1 MQAASVMDLPP
12 GTLIGERY
20 KLLKSIGQGGFGI
33 TYIAWD
39 KKESCQVAVKECFPQ
54 DVCVRDPHTG
64 LVVPMRDSYEQ
75 RYLKAI
81 ESMRREIR
89 TLSGLNHEAIVPIHD
104 VIWGN
109 GGVYCV
115 MPWLPGGTLKEM
127 IEQKRE
133 SITPE
138 QAMTWLRT
146 LMDALSYMHGRS
158 ITHRDIKPAN
168 IMFDAQQRPVL
179 IDFGAALNRAER
191 TVTTTT
197 SQGAFSRN
205 YAAPEQITGKG
216 RIGPWTDFYSLS
228 ATWYE
233 LITGIP
239 PEAADARL
247 AQDDMK
253 PLAKQA
259 SKLGYPVEMLALL
272 DCNMSLPVNR
282 RCQSVEQWMQCWEEG
297 TLPQIVDPVRRYRRY
312 LVFLLVFALLGMGS
326 LYGVYSAIR
335 GKEIGI
341 GKEDVYQSAGLREEF
356 VRYVKEEIHM
366 QDFKNF
372 CAKYQEILD
381 RSREEHFRQI
391 DRYVEEF
398 SAAIENVEQY
408 SEAEKLSKKLDDERS
423 RLDKHFTQDSEE
435 FLVNFQK
442 EEKSFPRNILETV
455 KPRNLGEEI
464 MMPAISEQISYEM
477 TQCASVVLSRNV
489 EMPESKKLA
498 DEFLK
503 LNGKLEEKINL
514 LYAKEQEH
522 GKVKREEDEK

>member
-1 MQAASVMDLPP
+1 MMDLPP

-39 KKESCQVAVKECFPQ
+39 KKELCQVAVKECFPQ
-54 DVCVRDPHTG
+54 GVCVRDPHSG
-64 LVVPMRDSYEQ
+64 FVVPIRDSYEQ

-168 IMFDAQQRPVL
+168 IMFDAQQRPVI

-259 SKLGYPVEMLALL
+259 SKLGYQVEMLALL

-282 RCQSVEQWMQCWEEG
+282 RCQSVEQWMQCWKEG
-297 TLPQIVDPVRRYRRY
+297 TLPQIVDPAKRFRR
-312 LVFLLVFALLGMGS
+312 FLGFSLALALLGMGS
-326 LYGVYSAIR
+326 LYGVYSAIH
-335 GKEIGI
+335 GKESEISG
-341 GKEDVYQSAGLREEF
+341 GSHYQSAGLREELI
-356 VRYVKEEIHM
+356 RYVKEEIHM
-366 QDFKNF
+366 QDYTDL
-372 CAKYQEILD
+372 CAKHQKIMD
-381 RSREEHFRQI
+381 RSKEEHFRQI

-408 SEAEKLSKKLDDERS
+408 SEAEKLSGRLLDEQE
-423 RLDKHFTQDSEE
+423 RLDRHFTRDNQE
-435 FLVNFQK
+435 LLGNFQK
-442 EEKSFPRNILETV
+442 EEKVFPHDILKSV
-455 KPRNLGEEI
+455 KPRNLGEEL
-464 MMPAISEQISYEM
+464 MMPAVSEQISYEM
-477 TQCASVVLSRNV
+477 AQCASAVHSRYA
-489 EMPESKKLA
+489 EMPDRMKLT
-498 DEFLK
+498 DEYQK
-503 LNGKLEEKINL
+503 LNRKLEAKINL
-514 LYAKEQEH
+514 LYAKEQEY
-522 GKVKREEDEK
+522 GNVKQEEDEK